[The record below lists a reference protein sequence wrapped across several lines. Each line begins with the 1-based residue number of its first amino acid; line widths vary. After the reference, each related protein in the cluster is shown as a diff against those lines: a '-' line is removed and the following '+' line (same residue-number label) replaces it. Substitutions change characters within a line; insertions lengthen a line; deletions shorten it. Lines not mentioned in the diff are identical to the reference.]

1 MNHSEKI
8 LNQFKSAFPEEV
20 VSFHKLKRGVS
31 DKLIIRISTT
41 NSSII
46 GVYNENIKENEA
58 YIGFTNVF
66 NRLKL
71 NTSEIL
77 HVSSDRKI
85 YFAKD
90 LGKETLYDILSR
102 YSVRSELIQIYKR
115 VIEYLV
121 KFQVLGADT
130 INFKLCSE
138 TITFD
143 HEQIKHDAEKFN
155 KYFLI
160 RYLQKEA
167 NILDDKV
174 LNDIMDLTINVSG
187 NYFMYRDFQPR
198 NIIIRNNEPY
208 FVDYQSGRLGSPQYD
223 LISFLYSGSIDI
235 TDDER
240 NVLKSYFYEEF
251 TKYNKLDKEVFFN
264 SLDYFALL
272 RIIQV
277 LGSYSYS
284 YFEKKNLNVLS
295 KIPVAINNLQT
306 LNLNNNLDN
315 LRKQITEL
323 YSTRTS
329 EHQSDSI

>member
-8 LNQFKSAFPEEV
+8 LNQFKSVFREDVISFEE
-20 VSFHKLKRGVS
+20 LKGGVS
-31 DKLIIRISTT
+31 DKLIIRICTS
-41 NSSII
+41 NNSII
-46 GVYNENIKENEA
+46 GIYNESIKENEA

-77 HVSSDRKI
+77 HVSADKKI

-90 LGKETLYDILSR
+90 LGKETLYDIIRR

-130 INFKLCSE
+130 INFNLCFE
-138 TITFD
+138 TMTFD
-143 HEQIKHDAEKFN
+143 HEQIKFDADKFK
-155 KYFLI
+155 KYFLK
-160 RYLQKEA
+160 RYLQKEDK
-167 NILDDKV
+167 IIDDNV
-174 LNDIMDLTINVSG
+174 LNDIMNLTINVSG
-187 NYFMYRDFQPR
+187 KYFMYRDFQPR
-198 NIIIRNNEPY
+198 NIIIQNNEPY
-208 FVDYQSGRLGSPQYD
+208 FVDYQSGRLGPPQYD

-240 NVLKSYFYEEF
+240 NVLKDYYYAEF
-251 TKYNKLDKEVFFN
+251 TKYNKLDKEIFFN

-277 LGSYSYS
+277 LGSYSHS
-284 YFEKKNLNVLS
+284 YIEKNNSNVLR

-306 LNLNNNLDN
+306 LTLNNNLDN

-323 YSTRTS
+323 YTTRTAK
-329 EHQSDSI
+329 HQLDSI